1 MLYFF
6 KSFYFELYLYIYKL
20 SELKITRQ
28 MDIIQKKMN
37 LKTLISVLR
46 ETKKHK
52 NKKTIIKKRRNSK
65 NSKTYLKT

>member
-52 NKKTIIKKRRNSK
+52 NKKT
-65 NSKTYLKT
+65 Y